1 MQPRAT
7 QALEESDIPS
17 AGVRE
22 ERVTV
27 IRELRPLIESLSFVE
42 AVGARRVFLP
52 DAFARILLVTA
63 PRARAYHAYVVGP
76 RAGTMRKDAIQQEA
90 LMLRLRPGAVPALM
104 GIPTVE
110 IAATIVPLDAVWG
123 SAAKELTER
132 LGEAPSRAS
141 QVAVVERAIAGRARR
156 LLGTRIV
163 PRALAAFDDLEVA
176 RVSAVAQRV
185 GVSERHLRRMFHD
198 AVGLSPKAYIRV
210 GRLRRALAI
219 ARRSASQPWTRV
231 AVDAGY
237 FDQAHMVA
245 EFRDLTG
252 RSPTALWRELGH
264 P

>member
-1 MQPRAT
+1 
-7 QALEESDIPS
+7 
-17 AGVRE
+17 
-22 ERVTV
+22 
-27 IRELRPLIESLSFVE
+27 
-42 AVGARRVFLP
+42 
-52 DAFARILLVTA
+52 
-63 PRARAYHAYVVGP
+63 
-76 RAGTMRKDAIQQEA
+76 
-90 LMLRLRPGAVPALM
+90 MLRLRPGAVPALM